1 MIPDS
6 LPVSISGAA
15 LGCKHHSSEPFS
27 VDHTGWLTYPL
38 DMVLLHIIHMAN
50 KAFYVIIFFFSLQF
64 SLGGY

>member
-6 LPVSISGAA
+6 LPVSIISGAA

-38 DMVLLHIIHMAN
+38 DMVN
-50 KAFYVIIFFFSLQF
+50 KAFYAIKFFFSPF
-64 SLGGY
+64 NFH